1 MVRSVTCP
9 RGCMIPARNKV
20 IVRLKNELDA
30 AIELVSHTRE
40 SLTNELDTE
49 WAKKKLSVDTGF
61 LKKLQQ
67 MTASFNS
74 LTESKMR
81 LDKAEK
87 QMEADMTPD
96 EEAEAVLAY
105 LRAMEPAELVRFLKR
120 VSHV

>member
-1 MVRSVTCP
+1 MTP
-9 RGCMIPARNKV
+9 TRNVV

-30 AIELVSHTRE
+30 AIELVSQARE
-40 SLTNELDTE
+40 TLSLEMSG
-49 WAKKKLSVDTGF
+49 SVRVWKTQGVESAF

-67 MTASFNS
+67 LTASFNS

-87 QMEADMTPD
+87 QMEADMTPG

-105 LRAMEPAELVRFLKR
+105 LRDLPDLAKFLKR
-120 VSHV
+120 L